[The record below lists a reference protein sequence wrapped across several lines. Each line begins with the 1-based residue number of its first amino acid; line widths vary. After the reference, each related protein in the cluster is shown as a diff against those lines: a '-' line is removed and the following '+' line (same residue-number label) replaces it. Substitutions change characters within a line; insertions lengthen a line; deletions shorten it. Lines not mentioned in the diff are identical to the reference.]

1 MAEKSESTTV
11 IQKQDQP
18 EIDLQ
23 VIDQEELT
31 LENVGE
37 AHPGLEVGEVRV
49 LEGGDHGPGVEEG
62 TRLENLF

>member
-11 IQKQDQP
+11 IQKQDQL
-18 EIDLQ
+18 E
-23 VIDQEELT
+23 IDQEEPT

-49 LEGGDHGPGVEEG
+49 PEGGDRGPGVEEG
-62 TRLENLF
+62 TKLENSF